1 MGWLF
6 FQTQYIQTIM
16 NFDELSIGICWYNDP
31 SIFRLL
37 DSLPKSVEKIVVDG
51 KFKLNPNPQ
60 ELSDES
66 LRLRLLDYDN
76 IHLIDA
82 PNLTEPEKRNQYL
95 MDNDHK
101 YQLNIDSDEYV
112 IAADWGKFYNFIL
125 TLDSG
130 IHHVFFEVDENGG
143 TSTYPRLWVN
153 PSEWEYVICH
163 NIFRNRK
170 LGKILKSGF
179 SEGETCPGVL
189 CGMNDNLR
197 NERYLKEIIDYQTQM
212 IAFEKPFRHK
222 FQQGDLK
229 DFE

>member
-1 MGWLF
+1 M
-6 FQTQYIQTIM
+6 Y
-16 NFDELSIGICWYNDP
+16 DELSFGICYYNDP
-31 SIFRLL
+31 SILRLL
-37 DSLPKSVEKIVVDG
+37 DSLPKQAKKIVIDG
-51 KFKLNPNPQ
+51 RYSFNPNPQ

-66 LRLRLLDYDN
+66 LRNAILSYDN
-76 IHLIDA
+76 VIMIDA
-82 PNLTEPEKRNQYL
+82 PNLREDEKRQRYL
-95 MDNDHK
+95 TGNTSK
-101 YQLNIDSDEYV
+101 YLFIIDSDEYV
-112 IAADWGKFYNFIL
+112 EVADWDKFYNFIT

-153 PSEWEYVICH
+153 PSEWEYAHTH

-197 NERYLKEIIDYQTQM
+197 SSKYIKDTYDYQVKL
-212 IAFEKPFRHK
+212 IEYEKPFRHK
-222 FQQGDLK
+222 FQQGDLR